1 MTGFG
6 KATINKGDTTITIE
20 IRSLNSGKG
29 MDLSTKLP
37 SRFREQEY
45 LLRQSLTQKLSRGK
59 VDLYASV
66 TKEVETTALQLN
78 KGVVK
83 SYYKML
89 RELSSELNA
98 NDEPLFSSILK
109 LPDVF
114 ADAQQEADLDEWNL
128 IDETISSAVE
138 ALDQFRITEGKA
150 IADDLLGR
158 IKIIEYFSTHLR
170 EQDKRRTADMRQ
182 RLKNNVEQFIP
193 KDRIDE
199 NRFEQ
204 EVIFYLEKLDI
215 TEELT
220 RLRAHCDHFRSVIEE
235 DKEDQKGRKLN
246 FISQEIGREI
256 NTVGS
261 KANDSAMQ
269 KIVVNMKDELEKIKE
284 QTSNVL

>member
-6 KATINKGDTTITIE
+6 KATISKGDTTITIE

-83 SYYKML
+83 SYYNML
-89 RELSSELNA
+89 KELSNELNA
-98 NDEPLFSSILK
+98 PEEPLLASILK

-114 ADAQQEADLDEWNL
+114 ADAQQEADLDEWTQIEEAINV
-128 IDETISSAVE
+128 AVE

-158 IKIIEYFSTHLR
+158 VKIIEYFSTHLR
-170 EQDKRRTADMRQ
+170 EQDKRRAAEMRQ
-182 RLKNNVEQFIP
+182 RLKSNVELYIP